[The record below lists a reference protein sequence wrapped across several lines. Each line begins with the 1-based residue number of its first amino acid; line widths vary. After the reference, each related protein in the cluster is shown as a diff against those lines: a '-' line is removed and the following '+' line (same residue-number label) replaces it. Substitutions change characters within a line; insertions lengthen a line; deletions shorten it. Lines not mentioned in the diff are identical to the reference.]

1 MKVSI
6 FGMGYVGCVSAGC
19 FADIGHDVVAVEPSS
34 TKVKMINEGKS
45 PIIEAGMNELIANAI
60 KARKLHATEDWSA
73 AIQATDLALVC
84 VGTPS
89 RANGSIDLRS
99 VVRVCEQIGEALSSK
114 HDYFT
119 VVVPEHCSSR
129 HSGENCSADSS

>member
-34 TKVKMINEGKS
+34 AKVKMINEGKS
-45 PIIEAGMNELIANAI
+45 PIIEAGMDELIG
-60 KARKLHATEDWSA
+60 KAVKAGKLHATQDWSA

-89 RANGSIDLRS
+89 RTNGSIDLS
-99 VVRVCEQIGEALSSK
+99 AVVRVCEQIG
-114 HDYFT
+114 D
-119 VVVPEHCSSR
+119 
-129 HSGENCSADSS
+129 